1 MDLNIWNQWSGWSLL
16 IEMGNFNLASS
27 LKSLEP
33 SQMKDLLPPSQII
46 LKSLLMHSLHFI
58 GIESYALLILRS

>member
-1 MDLNIWNQWSGWSLL
+1 MKHGLKHLL

-27 LKSLEP
+27 LKPLEP

-58 GIESYALLILRS
+58 GIES